1 MNVPRAD
8 ERHRLAMTTTEDSLV
23 QAIDN
28 PEAYFIPLGTITDGG
43 FSYERFMP
51 TSFTYG
57 AWGPFQHGAP
67 PSALLTRMLERRRLE
82 NEGMR
87 ITRIAVDLLSAV
99 PYTELRA
106 RSWVPRPGRQIA
118 KVEAELL
125 ADVKGSWRPVASAS
139 AWMMATADTRDIER
153 AFDKQVPGP
162 GDCSAE
168 HIPLTDDWSGGYIE
182 SIEARAGATEDSAGT
197 KIHWVRA
204 PHPIVLGEEPTAVE
218 RVMQVADT
226 ANGVGATLS
235 PHQWA
240 FMNTDLVVHLHRL
253 PQLDST
259 AASESSGVSGGW
271 VGISARGSI
280 GPDGIGMTAGEL
292 YDAHGPIGRSM
303 QTLLVRPQG

>member
-1 MNVPRAD
+1 MAD
-8 ERHRLAMTTTEDSLV
+8 TTTDAMANSVE
-23 QAIDN
+23 N
-28 PEAYFIPLGTITDGG
+28 PEAYFIPLGTITEGEVT
-43 FSYERFMP
+43 YERFLP

-67 PSALLTRMLERRRLE
+67 PAALLTRMLERRRLE
-82 NEGMR
+82 NDGMR

-106 RSWVPRPGRQIA
+106 RSWVSRPGRQIA
-118 KVEAELL
+118 MVEAELL
-125 ADVKGSWRPVASAS
+125 ADVKGAWRPVASAS
-139 AWMMATADTRDIER
+139 AWMMATADTRDVER
-153 AFDKQVPGP
+153 AFDKSVPGP
-162 GDCSAE
+162 DESNAE
-168 HIPLTDDWSGGYIE
+168 DIPLTNDWSGGYIG
-182 SIEARAGATEDSAGT
+182 SIEARAVEADDPAGT

-204 PHPIVLGEEPTAVE
+204 PHPIVVGEEPTAVE

-226 ANGVGATLS
+226 ANGIGATLS
-235 PHQWA
+235 PSQWA

-253 PQLDST
+253 PQLEPLEED
-259 AASESSGVSGGW
+259 GGW

>member
-1 MNVPRAD
+1 
-8 ERHRLAMTTTEDSLV
+8 MTTTEDSLA
-23 QAIDN
+23 QAIDQ
-28 PEAYFIPLGTITDGG
+28 PEAYFIPLGAVTEGEL
-43 FSYERFMP
+43 SYERFMP

-82 NEGMR
+82 SEGMR

-106 RSWVPRPGRQIA
+106 RSWVSRPGRQIA

-125 ADVKGSWRPVASAS
+125 ADVKGAWRPVATAS

-162 GDCSAE
+162 EECSAE
-168 HIPLTDDWSGGYIE
+168 YIPLTDDWSGGYIE
-182 SIEARAGATEDSAGT
+182 SIEARAGATEELAET
-197 KIHWVRA
+197 QIHWVRA
-204 PHPIVLGEEPTAVE
+204 QYPIVLGEEPTAVE

-226 ANGVGATLS
+226 ANGIGATLS

-253 PQLDST
+253 PQLG
-259 AASESSGVSGGW
+259 ASEKSAESELQSEDGGW
-271 VGISARGSI
+271 VGIAARGSI

-292 YDAHGPIGRSM
+292 YDVHGPIGRSM

>member
-1 MNVPRAD
+1 MTDTTPEA
-8 ERHRLAMTTTEDSLV
+8 LAHAV
-23 QAIDN
+23 DN
-28 PEAYFIPLGTITDGG
+28 PEAYFIPLGTIVEGEL
-43 FSYERFMP
+43 SYERFLP
-51 TSFTYG
+51 TSFTHG

-106 RSWVPRPGRQIA
+106 RSWVSRPGRQIA

-125 ADVKGSWRPVASAS
+125 ADVKDAWRPVASAS
-139 AWMMATADTRDIER
+139 AWMMATTDTRDVER
-153 AFDKQVPGP
+153 AFDKSVPGP
-162 GDCSAE
+162 AE
-168 HIPLTDDWSGGYIE
+168 SHAENIPLTDDWSGGYID
-182 SIEARAGATEDSAGT
+182 SIEARAVEADDPAGT

-204 PHPIVLGEEPTAVE
+204 PHPIVVDEEPTAVE

-226 ANGVGATLS
+226 ANGIGATLN

-253 PQLDST
+253 PQLDLT
-259 AASESSGVSGGW
+259 EDDGGW

>member
-1 MNVPRAD
+1 
-8 ERHRLAMTTTEDSLV
+8 MTNPTTDSLA

-28 PEAYFIPLGTITDGG
+28 PEAYFIPLGPITENEL
-43 FSYERFMP
+43 SYERFMP

-67 PSALLTRMLERRRLE
+67 PSALLTRMLERRRLKS
-82 NEGMR
+82 EGMR

-99 PYTELRA
+99 PYMELRA
-106 RSWVPRPGRQIA
+106 RSWVSRPGRQIA

-125 ADVKGSWRPVASAS
+125 ADVKGVWRPVATAS

-153 AFDKQVPGP
+153 AFDKHVPGP
-162 GDCSAE
+162 AE
-168 HIPLTDDWSGGYIE
+168 STAEYIPLTEDWSGGYIE
-182 SIEARAGATEDSAGT
+182 SIEARAAATEDDAGT

-226 ANGVGATLS
+226 ANGIGATLS

-253 PQLDST
+253 PQLSPSEKS
-259 AASESSGVSGGW
+259 AESESQPEGGGW

>member
-1 MNVPRAD
+1 
-8 ERHRLAMTTTEDSLV
+8 MTTTEDSLA
-23 QAIDN
+23 QAIEN
-28 PEAYFIPLGTITDGG
+28 PEAYFIPLGTVTEGDFG
-43 FSYERFMP
+43 YERFMP
-51 TSFTYG
+51 TRFTYG

-82 NEGMR
+82 SAGMR

-106 RSWVPRPGRQIA
+106 RSWVSRPGRQIA

-125 ADVKGSWRPVASAS
+125 ADVKGAWRSVATAS

-162 GDCSAE
+162 AESSAE
-168 HIPLTDDWSGGYIE
+168 YIPLTDDWDGGYIE
-182 SIEARAGATEDSAGT
+182 SIEARATATEDPAGT
-197 KIHWVRA
+197 KVHWVRA
-204 PHPIVLGEEPTAVE
+204 PHPVVLGEEPTAVE

-226 ANGVGATLS
+226 ANGIGATLS

-253 PQLDST
+253 PQLGP
-259 AASESSGVSGGW
+259 SEQSAESELQPEVGGW
-271 VGISARGSI
+271 VGIAARGSI

-292 YDAHGPIGRSM
+292 YDVHGPIGRSM